1 MIFDICCQKLLDNYT
16 DWFCYELVNAQALKE
31 SEEKYRLQL
40 ADATKREAVLLKSLT
55 EKERETNDL
64 AVCIFY

>member
-1 MIFDICCQKLLDNYT
+1 M
-16 DWFCYELVNAQALKE
+16 NAQALKE

-64 AVCIFY
+64 AVSIFY